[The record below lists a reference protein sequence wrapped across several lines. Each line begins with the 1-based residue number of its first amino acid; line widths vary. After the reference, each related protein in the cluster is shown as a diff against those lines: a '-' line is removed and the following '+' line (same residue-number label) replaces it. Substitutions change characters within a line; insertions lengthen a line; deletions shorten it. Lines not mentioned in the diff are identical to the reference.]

1 MSRNFRGLA
10 LGVAAVLIAGSAHA
24 IPVLQIYID
33 GATYDTN
40 TETWVVT
47 DSEFDIWVIGDV
59 EAVGT
64 ILDVKLVASFF
75 GLSGSMTLTPVT
87 TTTITDP
94 STPAAPTLSTSGTGG
109 HTTLPD
115 HGIFND
121 PTLLGWQDYSL
132 GDMALLD
139 SPIAD
144 FNGSESFPSSF
155 PNSGQVNVYHVV
167 MEGWTKVHFDAY
179 GETVNSANGKKTFWK
194 SPFSHDG
201 TVPVAD
207 KTFTDV
213 KAIFQ
218 QD

>member
-1 MSRNFRGLA
+1 MSRNIKGFTLGL
-10 LGVAAVLIAGSAHA
+10 AAVLIAGSAHA

-47 DSEFDIWVIGDV
+47 ESEFDLWVIGDV
-59 EAVGT
+59 QSKGT
-64 ILDVKLVASFF
+64 IFDVKLVASFF
-75 GLSGSMTLTPVT
+75 GLSGTMTITPKMT
-87 TTTITDP
+87 ATITDP
-94 STPAAPTLSTSGTGG
+94 STPAAPTLSTSGAGS

-121 PTLLGWQDYSL
+121 PTMAGWQDYCL
-132 GDMALLD
+132 GDMPLQD

-144 FNGSESFPSSF
+144 FNGSEMFPTNF
-155 PNSGQVNVYHVV
+155 PNTGQVNVYRVV

-179 GETVNSANGKKTFWK
+179 GETVNSANGKKAFWK

-201 TVPVAD
+201 QVPVEEVS
-207 KTFTDV
+207 FTDV
-213 KAIFQ
+213 KVIFQ
-218 QD
+218 ED